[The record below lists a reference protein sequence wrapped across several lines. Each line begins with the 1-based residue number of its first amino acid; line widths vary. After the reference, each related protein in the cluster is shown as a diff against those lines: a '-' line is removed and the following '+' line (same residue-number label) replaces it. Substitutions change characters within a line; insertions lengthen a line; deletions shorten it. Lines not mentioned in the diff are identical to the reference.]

1 MAHSKARL
9 QAFGKRPGSAIL
21 RKPRWRRCRR
31 ILAPKTLWEHSPVGE
46 TSLTL
51 GYSNEP
57 TLVLALAQLRVSQLN
72 RLRTA
77 PRSSDRWARPACPC
91 RAWHEDEPTADVARS
106 IVSIFSPRLQ
116 SAPRL
121 QSSAVG
127 CCSRPATS
135 GG

>member
-51 GYSNEP
+51 GDSNEP

-77 PRSSDRWARPACPC
+77 PRSSDRWARPACSC
-91 RAWHEDEPTADVARS
+91 RAWHEDETAGEKYRPQFAQ
-106 IVSIFSPRLQ
+106 P
-116 SAPRL
+116 P
-121 QSSAVG
+121 SAVG
-127 CCSRPATS
+127 CCSRPVAS
-135 GG
+135 GGNRNGLRHHT